1 MNWDEVSSVSA
12 INHVGCVCDHDT
24 CDFSRASAARRF
36 FFQRGGS
43 LPGLGSRT
51 IGWSMSYFR
60 RPGHA
65 TAAGDAIAFAVAR
78 ADATKRRSASKPIAG
93 LSLAIP
99 VPSIL
104 DGAAHGAMT
113 PGPRPERL
121 AVPAAARRCVVAY
134 ARACVRSGAS
144 LI

>member
-1 MNWDEVSSVSA
+1 MLLAFA
-12 INHVGCVCDHDT
+12 IAT
-24 CDFSRASAARRF
+24 CDFSWFFSRVDSGAIFF
-36 FFQRGGS
+36 FFQTGGS

-51 IGWSMSYFR
+51 IRWSDAYFR
-60 RPGHA
+60 RSGHA

-121 AVPAAARRCVVAY
+121 AVPQTLA
-134 ARACVRSGAS
+134 GAS
-144 LI
+144 LRTRALACGAEHR